1 MSTKFRIKVSSPVAA
16 AAFLMATS
24 AIGPGFLTQTAVFTR
39 QLLASFGFIILISIL
54 LDIGAQ
60 LNIWR
65 IVTMRGKPAQEIVND
80 LLPGAGHVLTI
91 MITLGGLAFNTG
103 NLAGAGLGLSAL
115 VDMDVKFGAL
125 ISAAIAISLFLAGNL
140 LTWLDW
146 FARLLGFLMIGLTCY
161 VVFVSRPPAGEALF
175 RSFVPERVD
184 MTAIL
189 TLVGG
194 TVGGYISFSGAHRLL
209 DAGLRGSEHQP
220 AVQRSAVMAILLA
233 SVMRVLLFLAALGA
247 IYSGL
252 QPGTDNPAAMV
263 FRHSAGMV
271 GYRIFGL
278 VMWSAA
284 ISSVVGSA
292 YTSVSFLRTLH
303 PIFQT
308 RQRWVL
314 VIFVLIS
321 LTIFM
326 LVGQPVNILVYAGA
340 LNGFIL
346 PFSLGMMLIAV
357 SRRALVDD
365 IRHPR
370 WLYAAGWIVVLATG
384 WMGIRAIVMLIG

>member
-1 MSTKFRIKVSSPVAA
+1 MPKSFLMRASSPIVA

-80 LLPGAGHVLTI
+80 LLPGAGHVLTL
-91 MITLGGLAFNTG
+91 MITLGGFAFNTG

-115 VDMDVKFGAL
+115 IDLDVKLGAL
-125 ISAAIAISLFLAGNL
+125 ISAAIVISLFLTGNL
-140 LTWLDW
+140 LGWLDR
-146 FARLLGFLMIGLTCY
+146 FARVLGFLMIGLTCY
-161 VVFVSRPPAGEALF
+161 VVFVSRPPFGEAIY
-175 RSFVPERVD
+175 RSFIPERVD

-209 DAGLRGSEHQP
+209 DSGMRGEECQP

-247 IYSGL
+247 IYGGL

-284 ISSVVGSA
+284 ITSVVGSA

-303 PIFQT
+303 PIFYA

-321 LTIFM
+321 LSIF
-326 LVGQPVNILVYAGA
+326 LVVGQPVKILVYAGA

-346 PFSLGMMLIAV
+346 PFSLGMLLIAV
-357 SRRALVDD
+357 SRRGFVVRV
-365 IRHPR
+365 RHPR
-370 WLYAAGWIVVLATG
+370 WMTAAGWIVVSATG
-384 WMGIRAIVMLIG
+384 WMGIRAILTLIG

>member
-1 MSTKFRIKVSSPVAA
+1 MSRTPIKVSSPIVA

-39 QLLASFGFIILISIL
+39 QLLTSFGFVILISIL

-80 LLPGAGHVLTI
+80 LLPGAGHLLTL

-115 VDMDVKFGAL
+115 FDLDVKVGA
-125 ISAAIAISLFLAGNL
+125 IVSAVIALSLFLSGNL
-140 LTWLDW
+140 LGWLDR
-146 FARLLGFLMIGLTCY
+146 FARVLGFLMIGLTCY
-161 VVFVSRPPAGEALF
+161 VVFVSHPPVGAALY

-209 DAGLRGSEHQP
+209 DAGMRGSACQSD
-220 AVQRSAVMAILLA
+220 VRRSAVSAILLA
-233 SVMRVLLFLAALGA
+233 SVMRILLFLAALGA

-252 QPGTDNPAAMV
+252 QPGTENPAAMV
-263 FRHSAGMV
+263 FRHSAGMI

-284 ISSVVGSA
+284 ITSVVGSA
-292 YTSVSFLRTLH
+292 YTTISFLRTMH
-303 PIFQT
+303 PVIPAH
-308 RQRWVL
+308 QRLVL
-314 VIFVLIS
+314 VVFVLIS

-326 LVGQPVNILVYAGA
+326 WVGQPVNILVYAGA

-357 SRRALVDD
+357 RLSDASQLS
-365 IRHPR
+365 RHPR
-370 WLYAAGWIVVLATG
+370 WLTVAGWIVVLATG
-384 WMGIRAIVMLIG
+384 WMGVRALLLLIG

>member
-1 MSTKFRIKVSSPVAA
+1 MFRKFPLKGSSPVVA

-39 QLLASFGFIILISIL
+39 QLLASFGFIILISVI

-65 IVTMRGKPAQEIVND
+65 IVTREGKPAQEVVNGF
-80 LLPGAGHVLTI
+80 LPGAGHLLTV

-115 VDMDVKFGAL
+115 LDLDVKTGAL
-125 ISAAIAISLFLAGNL
+125 ISAGIAVMLFLAGNL
-140 LTWLDW
+140 LSWLDR
-146 FARLLGFLMIGLTCY
+146 FARVLGFLMIGLTLY
-161 VVFVSRPPAGEALF
+161 VVFVSVPPVGEAVY
-175 RSFVPERVD
+175 RTFVPARID
-184 MTAIL
+184 LTAIL

-209 DAGLRGSEHQP
+209 DSGMRGDACQP
-220 AVQRSAVMAILLA
+220 AVQRAAVSAILLA

-263 FRHSAGMV
+263 FRHSAGMS

-284 ISSVVGSA
+284 ITSVVGSA

-303 PIFQT
+303 PFFSD

-314 VIFVLIS
+314 VVFVLIS
-321 LTIFM
+321 LTIF
-326 LVGQPVNILVYAGA
+326 LVVGQPVRILVYAGA

-346 PFSLGMMLIAV
+346 PFSLAMMLLAV
-357 SRRALVDD
+357 HSARSGSE
-365 IRHPR
+365 RHPR
-370 WLYAAGWIVVLATG
+370 WLSVAGWIVVLATG
-384 WMGIRAIVMLIG
+384 WMGVRAVSMLIG

>member
-1 MSTKFRIKVSSPVAA
+1 MSRLFPIKGSSPIVA

-39 QLLASFGFIILISIL
+39 QLLTSFGFVILISIL
-54 LDIGAQ
+54 LDVGAQ

-80 LLPGAGHVLTI
+80 LLPGAGHLLTL
-91 MITLGGLAFNTG
+91 MITIGGLAFNTG

-115 VDMDVKFGAL
+115 FDMDVKVG
-125 ISAAIAISLFLAGNL
+125 AIASAVIALALFLSGNML
-140 LTWLDW
+140 GWLDR
-146 FARLLGFLMIGLTCY
+146 FARVLGFLMIGLTCY
-161 VVFVSRPPAGEALF
+161 VVFVSNPPVGEAIY

-209 DAGLRGSEHQP
+209 DAGMRGSSCQSD
-220 AVQRSAVMAILLA
+220 VRRSAVSAILLA
-233 SVMRVLLFLAALGA
+233 SVMRILLFLAALGA
-247 IYSGL
+247 IYGGL
-252 QPGTDNPAAMV
+252 QPGTENPAAMV
-263 FRHSAGMV
+263 FRHSAGMI

-284 ISSVVGSA
+284 ITSVVGSA
-292 YTSVSFLRTLH
+292 YTTISFLRTMH
-303 PIFQT
+303 PVISAH
-308 RQRWVL
+308 QRLVL
-314 VIFVLIS
+314 VVFVLIS
-321 LTIFM
+321 LVIFM
-326 LVGQPVNILVYAGA
+326 WVGQPVNILVYAGA

-357 SRRALVDD
+357 RLSDASQLS
-365 IRHPR
+365 RHPR
-370 WLYAAGWIVVLATG
+370 WLSVAGWIVVLATG
-384 WMGIRAIVMLIG
+384 WMGVRAILLLIG

>member
-1 MSTKFRIKVSSPVAA
+1 MRASSPIVA

-80 LLPGAGHVLTI
+80 LLPGAGHVLTL
-91 MITLGGLAFNTG
+91 MITLGGFAFNTG

-115 VDMDVKFGAL
+115 IDLDVKLGAL
-125 ISAAIAISLFLAGNL
+125 ISAAIVISLFLTGNL
-140 LTWLDW
+140 LGWLDR
-146 FARLLGFLMIGLTCY
+146 FARVLGFLMIGLSCY
-161 VVFVSRPPAGEALF
+161 VVFVSRPPFGEAIY
-175 RSFVPERVD
+175 RSFIPERVD

-209 DAGLRGSEHQP
+209 DSGMRGVECQP

-233 SVMRVLLFLAALGA
+233 SMMRVLLFLAALGA
-247 IYSGL
+247 IYGGL

-284 ISSVVGSA
+284 ITSVVGSA

-303 PIFQT
+303 PILYA

-321 LTIFM
+321 LSIF
-326 LVGQPVNILVYAGA
+326 LVVGQPVKILVYAGA

-346 PFSLGMMLIAV
+346 PFSLGMLLIAV
-357 SRRALVDD
+357 SRRGFVGRL
-365 IRHPR
+365 RNPR
-370 WLYAAGWIVVLATG
+370 WMTAVGWIVVLATG
-384 WMGIRAIVMLIG
+384 WMGIRAILMLIG

>member
-1 MSTKFRIKVSSPVAA
+1 MPRIFPIKGSSPIVA

-65 IVTMRGKPAQEIVND
+65 IITMRGKPAQEIVND
-80 LLPGAGHVLTI
+80 LLPGAGHLLTL

-103 NLAGAGLGLSAL
+103 NLAGSGLGLSAL
-115 VDMDVKFGAL
+115 FDLDVKIGAV
-125 ISAAIAISLFLAGNL
+125 ISAAIFTSLFLTGNL
-140 LTWLDW
+140 LGWLDR
-146 FARLLGFLMIGLTCY
+146 FARVLGFLMIGLTCY
-161 VVFVSRPPAGEALF
+161 VVFVSRPPVGEALY
-175 RSFVPERVD
+175 RTFVPARIDV
-184 MTAIL
+184 TAIL

-209 DAGLRGSEHQP
+209 DAGMRGVACQP
-220 AVQRSAVMAILLA
+220 AVRRSAVSAILLA
-233 SVMRVLLFLAALGA
+233 SVMRILLFLAALGA
-247 IYSGL
+247 MNTGL
-252 QPGTDNPAAMV
+252 QVGTENPAAMV
-263 FRHSAGMV
+263 FRHSAGMI

-284 ISSVVGSA
+284 ITSVVGSA
-292 YTSVSFLRTLH
+292 YTSISFLRSLH
-303 PIFQT
+303 PLFAT

-314 VIFVLIS
+314 VVFVLIS
-321 LTIFM
+321 LSIF
-326 LVGQPVNILVYAGA
+326 LVVGQPVNILVYAGA

-346 PFSLGMMLIAV
+346 PFSLGMLLLAV
-357 SRRALVDD
+357 HLKRSDGGQRHAL
-365 IRHPR
+365 
-370 WLYAAGWIVVLATG
+370 WLTMAGWLVILATG
-384 WMGIRAIVMLIG
+384 WMGIRAIMMMIS

>member
-1 MSTKFRIKVSSPVAA
+1 MFRKFPGKLSSPITA

-39 QLLASFGFIILISIL
+39 QLQASFGFIILISIL

-65 IVTMRGKPAQEIVND
+65 IVTKGGKPAQEIVNG
-80 LLPGAGHVLTI
+80 LLPGAGHVLTV

-115 VDMDVKFGAL
+115 LDFDVKTGAL
-125 ISAAIAISLFLAGNL
+125 ISAGIAVMLFLTGNL
-140 LTWLDW
+140 LSWLDR
-146 FARLLGFLMIGLTCY
+146 FARVLGFLMIGLTLY
-161 VVFVSRPPAGEALF
+161 VVFVSVPPVGEAVYRTF
-175 RSFVPERVD
+175 IPERID
-184 MTAIL
+184 LTAIL

-209 DAGLRGSEHQP
+209 DSGMRGDACQP
-220 AVQRSAVMAILLA
+220 AVQRAAVSAILLA

-263 FRHSAGMV
+263 FRHSAGV
-271 GYRIFGL
+271 AGYRIFGL

-284 ISSVVGSA
+284 ITSVVGSA

-303 PIFQT
+303 PFFSD

-314 VIFVLIS
+314 VVFVLIS
-321 LTIFM
+321 LTIF
-326 LVGQPVNILVYAGA
+326 LSVGQPVKILVYAGA

-346 PFSLGMMLIAV
+346 PFSLGMMLLAV
-357 SRRALVDD
+357 HSGRSGLAG
-365 IRHPR
+365 HPR
-370 WLYAAGWIVVLATG
+370 WLSVAGWLVVVATG
-384 WMGIRAIVMLIG
+384 WMGVRAISMMVG

>member
-1 MSTKFRIKVSSPVAA
+1 MSRTPIKVSSPIVA

-39 QLLASFGFIILISIL
+39 QLLTSFGFVILISIL

-80 LLPGAGHVLTI
+80 LLPGAGHLLTL

-115 VDMDVKFGAL
+115 FDLDVKVGA
-125 ISAAIAISLFLAGNL
+125 IVSAVIALSLFLSGNL
-140 LTWLDW
+140 LGWIDR
-146 FARLLGFLMIGLTCY
+146 FARVLGFLMIGLTCY
-161 VVFVSRPPAGEALF
+161 VVFVSHPPVGEALY

-209 DAGLRGSEHQP
+209 DAGMRGSACQSD
-220 AVQRSAVMAILLA
+220 VRRSAVSAILLA
-233 SVMRVLLFLAALGA
+233 SVMRILLFLAALGA

-252 QPGTDNPAAMV
+252 QPGTENPAAMV
-263 FRHSAGMV
+263 FRHSAGMI

-284 ISSVVGSA
+284 ITSVVGSA
-292 YTSVSFLRTLH
+292 YTTISFLRTMH
-303 PIFQT
+303 PVIPAH
-308 RQRWVL
+308 QRLVL
-314 VIFVLIS
+314 VVFVLIS

-326 LVGQPVNILVYAGA
+326 WVGQPVNILVYAGA

-346 PFSLGMMLIAV
+346 PFSLGMMLMAV
-357 SRRALVDD
+357 RLSDASQLS
-365 IRHPR
+365 RHPR
-370 WLYAAGWIVVLATG
+370 WLTVAGWIVVLATG
-384 WMGIRAIVMLIG
+384 WMGVRAILLLIG